1 MNTYKLQENT
11 LLERI
16 RLHYLEDYE
25 ISKADADILARW
37 EAAHALVL
45 DSSDT
50 DQNIVKILMKR
61 FDISN
66 VCAYN
71 DIRNS
76 KNFFGDVR
84 SSNKQGIRYIVT
96 QWAIDLFRMAKHAK
110 DLIGMAKA
118 MERIT
123 KANNLD
129 IDDMN
134 IPDVT
139 KIQPPVQL
147 LSLNFDFINSPRFK
161 LIDDA
166 AQKALLQLYEEF
178 MAQVMISP
186 LAEYADVWKINDS
199 VRPDKKRRGPAK
211 NKACQ
216 KCQHYKQS

>member
-11 LLERI
+11 LIERL
-16 RLHYLEDYE
+16 RLHYLEERE
-25 ISKADADILARW
+25 ISKADSDILARW

-45 DSSDT
+45 ESSET
-50 DQNIVKILMKR
+50 DQNIVKIMMKR

-96 QWAIDLFRMAKHAK
+96 QWAIDLFRIAKHSK
-110 DLIGMAKA
+110 DLFGMAKA
-118 MERIT
+118 LERIT

-129 IDDMN
+129 NDDQN
-134 IPDVT
+134 IPDAS

-147 LSLNFDFINSPRFK
+147 LTMNFDIINSPRFK

-166 AQKALLQLYEEF
+166 AQKALLQLYDEF
-178 MAQVMISP
+178 MAQLIITP

-199 VRPDKKRRGPAK
+199 VRPEKKRRGPSK
-211 NKACQ
+211 NRTCPICHCSKQ
-216 KCQHYKQS
+216 K

>member
-1 MNTYKLQENT
+1 MNTYKLQEST
-11 LLERI
+11 LIERI
-16 RLHYLEDYE
+16 RLHYLEDYD
-25 ISKADADILARW
+25 ISKADAAILARW

-45 DSSDT
+45 ESSET
-50 DQNIVKILMKR
+50 DQNIVKIMMRR
-61 FDISN
+61 FNISN

-96 QWAIDLFRMAKHAK
+96 QWAIDLFRMAKQSK
-110 DLIGMAKA
+110 DFFGMVKA
-118 MERIT
+118 LERIT

-129 IDDMN
+129 NDDQN
-134 IPDVT
+134 IPDAT

-147 LSLNFDFINSPRFK
+147 LTMKFDIINSPRFK

-166 AQKALLQLYEEF
+166 AQKALLQLYDEF
-178 MAQVMISP
+178 MAQVIITP

-199 VRPDKKRRGPAK
+199 ARPEKKRRGPSK
-211 NKACQ
+211 NRTCPICHCSKQ
-216 KCQHYKQS
+216 K

>member
-11 LLERI
+11 LIERI
-16 RLHYLEDYE
+16 RLHYLEDYD

-45 DSSDT
+45 ESSET
-50 DQNIVKILMKR
+50 DQNIVKIMMRR
-61 FDISN
+61 FNISN

-96 QWAIDLFRMAKHAK
+96 QWAIDLFRMAKQAK
-110 DLIGMAKA
+110 DFFGMVKA
-118 MERIT
+118 LERIT

-129 IDDMN
+129 NDDQN
-134 IPDVT
+134 IPDAS

-147 LSLNFDFINSPRFK
+147 LTMNFDFINSPRFK

-166 AQKALLQLYEEF
+166 AQKALLQLYDEF
-178 MAQVMISP
+178 MAQVMITP
-186 LAEYADVWKINDS
+186 LAEYADVWKINES
-199 VRPDKKRRGPAK
+199 ARPDKKRRGPSK
-211 NKACQ
+211 NKRCPVCHCSKQ
-216 KCQHYKQS
+216 K